1 MRRRIKD
8 YSISLSKGELYPA
21 LTVDFGIDMTGY
33 TNQQFIDSIRLV
45 IDETTGLVL
54 ASSLKKNTITG
65 RTILRP
71 FTTKCV
77 IQFDFS
83 NCSVKDYEKVQKIQ
97 TTDSFTIEVDT
108 GEVPMEVSAI
118 TDTFINALT

>member
-8 YSISLSKGELYPA
+8 YSVSVGSSAIIIGIGLG
-21 LTVDFGIDMTGY
+21 VDITGY
-33 TNQQFIDSIRLV
+33 TDQQIVDSIRLI
-45 IDETTGLVL
+45 IDETVGLVL
-54 ASSLKKNTITG
+54 TSSLRKDTF
-65 RTILRP
+65 ILDIKSYEGSIRMVFP
-71 FTTKCV
+71 
-77 IQFDFS
+77 FS
-83 NCSVKDYEKVQKIQ
+83 NLSVKDYEKAQKIQ